1 MNILHSKTDP
11 TLLARLQEML
21 GSSARADIAVGYF
34 FIGGFGAVCDDLARL
49 DKVRILVGRT
59 DRQVLEEVALGLQQ
73 NQALRARLDADAL
86 VRRSQRSQIA
96 QETVARVAEGVAVL
110 PQDRGTEAAISK
122 LRDMVALGKVEVRA
136 YLRSPL
142 HAKAYL
148 CWYDNHAEP
157 GAAVVGSSNL
167 TLAGFTGNTEL
178 NVRVTGDAEMAALR
192 DWFDALWGDSE
203 DISAFLVTELDRS
216 WALAK
221 TPPYHVYLKALY
233 ELYYTDVG
241 GGELTVPPRD

>member
-1 MNILHSKTDP
+1 MNILHAKTDP
-11 TLLARLQEML
+11 TLLCRLKEML

-34 FIGGFGAVCDDLARL
+34 FISGFEAVADDLARL

-73 NQALRARLDADAL
+73 TQALEARIEADSLVQRRQRAEI
-86 VRRSQRSQIA
+86 SQQA
-96 QETVARVAEGVAVL
+96 VARISEGVSVL
-110 PQDRGTEAAISK
+110 PQERGTESAVSR
-122 LRDMVALGKVEVRA
+122 LRDMVAVRRVEVRA

-167 TLAGFTGNTEL
+167 TLAGFEGNTEL
-178 NVRVTGDAEMAALR
+178 NVRVTGDAEMSALR
-192 DWFDALWGDSE
+192 DWFDTLWDDSE
-203 DISAFLVTELDRS
+203 DISGALVTELERS

-233 ELYYTDVG
+233 ELYYTEIG
-241 GGELTVPPRD
+241 GGPLPVPPP